1 VESST
6 AATWEEEIGS
16 RTPSGIAAL
25 NHEITRRAAMIA
37 YKADFAPM
45 VIAVLA
51 SLSLLLLAPQSSPTA
66 GARGSND

>member
-1 VESST
+1 
-6 AATWEEEIGS
+6 
-16 RTPSGIAAL
+16 
-25 NHEITRRAAMIA
+25 MIA

-51 SLSLLLLAPQSSPTA
+51 SLSPLLLAPQSSPTA